1 MKFLRIRPLS
11 LLLSCATFFLLLPHP
26 GDAYSVA
33 EKAQIK
39 RIELVK
45 YLRHVKPLVYN
56 FPCTPFPDCY
66 QVPEGGAK
74 FQQGERVDLFK
85 DIKRVYQEGTIYY
98 FEGNYLNSYNRFLDA
113 QVRMERLLESLSQ
126 FYLDRTEQMLR
137 DSVEKKN
144 PNDPDDMSVVDI
156 QVEYGPASR
165 KRLDFGNDRDAP
177 LTQRRYEA
185 KEARWAYNKYRIEK
199 NVEKGYEHLG
209 LAKLARQR
217 ALMVDRN
224 LTKNQR
230 VTPDQ
235 RKQRIE
241 FYLGSIRMAQL
252 AKVNA
257 AFIYQLK
264 YPFDNYALHNVH
276 GFTEQGGFE
285 EREVPKLEDVRM
297 NWTENPYVL
306 PKKLHPAFDLSMP
319 PRYRRDI
326 SDARGMLYE
335 EEVDIVVRMRYYDDK
350 PESFQQE
357 GGENNNN
364 NNGGANNGGN

>member
-1 MKFLRIRPLS
+1 MKILRIRPLT
-11 LLLSCATFFLLLPHP
+11 LLLTAALSVMFLPHP
-26 GDAYSVA
+26 GGAYSVA

-56 FPCTPFPDCY
+56 FPCMPFPECY
-66 QVPEGGAK
+66 KVPEGGAK
-74 FQQGERVDLFK
+74 FQEGERVDLFK
-85 DIKRVYQEGTIYY
+85 EIKRVYQEGTIYY
-98 FEGNYLNSYNRFLDA
+98 FEGNYLNAYNRFLDT
-113 QVRMERLLESLSQ
+113 QVRIERLLEGMSQ

-156 QVEYGPASR
+156 QVEYGPQSR
-165 KRLDFGNDRDAP
+165 KRIDFGNDRDAP
-177 LTQRRYEA
+177 LTQRRYAA
-185 KEARWAYNKYRIEK
+185 KEAHWAYNKYRIEK

-209 LAKLARQR
+209 LAKKARQR

-224 LTKNQR
+224 LTKNQKI
-230 VTPDQ
+230 TPAQ
-235 RKQRIE
+235 RKKRIE

-276 GFTEQGGFE
+276 GFSEKGGFE
-285 EREVPKLEDVRM
+285 ERTVPKLEDVQM

-306 PKKLHPAFDLSMP
+306 PKKLHPAFDLSLP
-319 PRYRRDI
+319 AEYRRDT
-326 SDARGMLYE
+326 SDAQGMLYE

-350 PESFQQE
+350 PESFKQE
-357 GGENNNN
+357 GGDN
-364 NNGGANNGGN
+364 GANNGAGNN